1 VDLGGIDGLIHV
13 SEVSHA
19 RVKDPGQAL
28 SVGQTVKVEVVKVED
43 LGGAKERIS
52 LSRKKFAP
60 DPWSDIEEAITPGS
74 QIKGKVVRIVDF
86 GAFVEIQPGV
96 DGLVHVSALAEG
108 RVEHPSKVVT
118 VGEEVEAWVVNV
130 NPENRRISLSLVDP
144 ALHPSQE
151 ERFERSG
158 GPRSSGGGD
167 RRPRKGRQGGR
178 DSRDSRESGALREYR
193 EAVRSSDTG
202 MTSME
207 EAFQRLREKQ

>member
-1 VDLGGIDGLIHV
+1 
-13 SEVSHA
+13 
-19 RVKDPGQAL
+19 
-28 SVGQTVKVEVVKVED
+28 
-43 LGGAKERIS
+43 
-52 LSRKKFAP
+52 
-60 DPWSDIEEAITPGS
+60 
-74 QIKGKVVRIVDF
+74 
-86 GAFVEIQPGV
+86 
-96 DGLVHVSALAEG
+96 
-108 RVEHPSKVVT
+108 VEHPSKVVT